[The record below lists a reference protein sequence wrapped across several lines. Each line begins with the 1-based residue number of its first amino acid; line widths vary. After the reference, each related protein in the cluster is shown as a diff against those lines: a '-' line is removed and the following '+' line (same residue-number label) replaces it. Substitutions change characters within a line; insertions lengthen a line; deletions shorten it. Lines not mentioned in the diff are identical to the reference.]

1 MAQADVDLFVI
12 GGGSGGLRA
21 AWVAASQ
28 GARVVL
34 AEKSRLGGTCV
45 IRGCIPK
52 KLFVYASRFR
62 AALED
67 SDCFG
72 WTMSDVHFEWE
83 RLVSMKNREIG
94 RLENVY
100 TDAQLAAGV
109 EIVKS
114 RAVIESAGS
123 VRLLS
128 DERRFRARH
137 ILIATGAK
145 PLLVDI
151 PGIEFAI
158 TSDQI
163 FDLPRFPK
171 RLVVAGA
178 GYIAIE
184 LAGLF
189 AGLGSDVAIVCRR
202 DNVLRGFDDDLREAV
217 CESYERRGIRLVFND
232 TLARIEREPESGV
245 LTATTHAGVSIQTDE
260 VLMAVGRAPNA
271 EGLGLESI
279 GVARR
284 SNGAIV
290 VNGQSE
296 TNVPGLY
303 AVGDVTDRANLT
315 PVALREG
322 QALSERLFG
331 NARWTVDYDLIPKA
345 VFCTPEVA
353 TVGMTEEEA
362 RSRLERVAVYRTSFR
377 ALKEVAA
384 GRVESTQMKV
394 IVDRSTDRVVGAHFF
409 ADGASEIIQVIA
421 VAMRAGVTMSQLQS
435 TMAVHPTLGEELV
448 TLREPTK
455 IYERQ
460 PA

>member
-1 MAQADVDLFVI
+1 MAQADIDLFVI

-21 AWVAASQ
+21 AWVAASH

-34 AEKSRLGGTCV
+34 AEESRLGGTCV
-45 IRGCIPK
+45 MRGCIPK
-52 KLFVYASRFR
+52 KLFVYASRFS
-62 AALED
+62 AAFED
-67 SDCFG
+67 SVGFG
-72 WTMSDVHFEWE
+72 WRASDVRFEWE
-83 RLVSMKNREIG
+83 RLVGMKNREIG
-94 RLENVY
+94 RLESLY
-100 TDAQLAAGV
+100 TDAQLTAGV
-109 EIVKS
+109 EVVKS
-114 RAVIESAGS
+114 RAVIEGAGS
-123 VRLLS
+123 VRLAS
-128 DERRFRARH
+128 DERRVRARH
-137 ILIATGAK
+137 ILIATGAR

-151 PGIEFAI
+151 PGVEFAI

-189 AGLGSDVAIVCRR
+189 AGLGSEVAIVCRR

-232 TLARIEREPESGV
+232 TLARIERDAKSGV
-245 LTATTHAGVSIQTDE
+245 LTATTRAGVSIQTDE
-260 VLMAVGRAPNA
+260 VVMAVGRVPNA
-271 EGLGLESI
+271 EGMGLESI

-303 AVGDVTDRANLT
+303 AVGDVTDRVNLT

-322 QALSERLFG
+322 HALSDRLFG
-331 NARWTVDYDLIPKA
+331 STRWTTDYDLIPTA

-362 RSRLERVAVYRTSFR
+362 RARLERVAVYRTSFR
-377 ALKEVAA
+377 PLKERAA
-384 GRVESTQMKV
+384 GRIENTQMKV
-394 IVDRSTDRVVGAHFF
+394 IVDRSTDRIVGAHFF
-409 ADGASEIIQVIA
+409 AEGASEIIQMIA
-421 VAMRAGVTMSQLQS
+421 VARRAGVTMSQLQS

-448 TLREPTK
+448 TLRAPTK
-455 IYERQ
+455 IYDSQR
-460 PA
+460 A

>member
-1 MAQADVDLFVI
+1 
-12 GGGSGGLRA
+12 
-21 AWVAASQ
+21 
-28 GARVVL
+28 
-34 AEKSRLGGTCV
+34 
-45 IRGCIPK
+45 
-52 KLFVYASRFR
+52 
-62 AALED
+62 
-67 SDCFG
+67 
-72 WTMSDVHFEWE
+72 
-83 RLVSMKNREIG
+83 MKNREIG

-202 DNVLRGFDDDLREAV
+202 ANVLRGFDDDLREAV

-260 VLMAVGRAPNA
+260 VLMAVGRAPNS

-284 SNGAIV
+284 SNGAVV
-290 VNGQSE
+290 VNARSE

-322 QALSERLFG
+322 QALSDRLFG